1 MILSAKH
8 QNQQPLTLIDF
19 SGGLNTSSTLN
30 DISGNQLS
38 YAVNVEIDS
47 ASGRLKTVAG
57 TRDIFDFENIF
68 AAVYDEINEVLLIV
82 NTDREVYVVDFTG
95 EDDDSPVGTLSGE
108 LYPIAAQWEDGVLL
122 ASGGRLQYF
131 DGNNLKTIDGAP
143 KATNVFVRA
152 GRVVVVE
159 DENAVRYSAV
169 GDETNW
175 TDDSN
180 DESSAKFIE
189 IGYKDGGK
197 ILGALNLSSDILFVK
212 DNRHLYRLVGEYPNW
227 TLTEISRNI
236 ESQNRLGMC
245 TVADS
250 VFILGRNEMQSIQTT
265 MDYGDMK
272 PTNIA
277 LLITT
282 EIQSLPKDTMLRF
295 IAPLRQIWCIAGD
308 NVLVYDLV
316 RQAWFKR
323 MFNSPVL
330 DAIPIGDHVLI
341 IKSDRVSRLNDFSF
355 SDDGKPLK
363 WLFQAQRLLSPRDYF
378 LKRSQVSFTPIDRYI
393 SAGEIFVGKVK
404 FVLPPIEDETT
415 GMKKIRIFGAVGV
428 KIYENSQLIYG
439 NENAI
444 YNRPSILKE
453 SRNVYRNKY
462 MDIKGTG
469 KQGMILNSVTLTL
482 VEV

>member
-152 GRVVVVE
+152 GRVVVIE
-159 DENAVRYSAV
+159 DENTVRYSAV

-363 WLFQAQRLLSPRDYF
+363 WLFQAQRLLSPHDYF

-415 GMKKIRIFGAVGV
+415 EMKKIRIFGAVGV

-469 KQGMILNSVTLTL
+469 KQSMILNSVTLTL

>member
-19 SGGLNTSSTLN
+19 SGGLNTSSTL
-30 DISGNQLS
+30 DDVASNQLS

-57 TRDIFDFENIF
+57 TRDILNFENIF

-82 NTDREVYVVDFTG
+82 DTDRKVYVIDFAG
-95 EDDDSPVGTLSGE
+95 DEDGAAIGTLSGD
-108 LYPIAAQWEDGVLL
+108 LYPVAAPWEDGVLL
-122 ASGGRLQYF
+122 ASGGKLQYY
-131 DGNNLKTIDGAP
+131 DGKILKTLDESP
-143 KATNVFVRA
+143 KARNVFVRA
-152 GRVVVVE
+152 GRVVVVSKG
-159 DENAVRYSAV
+159 NAVRYSAV
-169 GDETNW
+169 GDEESW

-197 ILGALNLSSDILFVK
+197 ILGVLNLSSDILFVK
-212 DNRHLYRLVGEYPNW
+212 DNRHVYRLVGEYPNW
-227 TLTEISRNI
+227 SLTEVSRNI

-245 TVADS
+245 AVADS
-250 VFILGRNEMQSIQTT
+250 VFILGRNELQSIQTT
-265 MDYGDMK
+265 IDYGDMK

-282 EIQSLPKDTMLRF
+282 EIQTLPNDTMLRF
-295 IAPLRQIWCIAGD
+295 LPPLRQIWCIAGE

-316 RQAWFKR
+316 RQSWFKR

-330 DAIPIGDHVLI
+330 DAIPVGNHVLI
-341 IKSDRVSRLNDFSF
+341 IKSDRVSRLNEFSF
-355 SDDGKPLK
+355 SDAGKPLQ
-363 WLFQAQRLLSPRDYF
+363 WRFQAQRLISPYDYF
-378 LKRSQVSFTPIDRYI
+378 LKRSQVSFTPIDRYH
-393 SAGEIFVGKVK
+393 SAGEILVGKVK
-404 FVLPPIEDETT
+404 FVLPPIENEA
-415 GMKKIRIFGAVGV
+415 GVAKKIRIFGEVGV
-428 KIYENSQLIYG
+428 KLFGNKELAYG
-439 NENAI
+439 NKRPV

-462 MDIKGTG
+462 LDIKGSG
-469 KQGMILNSVTLTL
+469 EHGMVLNSITLTL